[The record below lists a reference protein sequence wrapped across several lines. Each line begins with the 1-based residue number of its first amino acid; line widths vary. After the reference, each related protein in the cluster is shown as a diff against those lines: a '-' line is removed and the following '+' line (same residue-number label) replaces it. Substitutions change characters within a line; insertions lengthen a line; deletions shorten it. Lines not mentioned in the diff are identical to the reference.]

1 MDAAKIRESIATARA
16 MGVGMVKVDVRD
28 LEELLEVHAAAD
40 AIGERCYR
48 ASSLEDARALCDLLM
63 LVGHHVFPV
72 RRETAAVGVEV
83 AQ

>member
-1 MDAAKIRESIATARA
+1 MDTAKIRESIATARA

-28 LEELLEVHAAAD
+28 LDAAAD

-72 RRETAAVGVEV
+72 RRGETTTAAVEV